1 MQTYKLQTIGMKLDK
16 DEAEAVN
23 LIPNKCAYEEN
34 IFKTARSSAQ
44 PAKWLGDLNDQKL
57 FLICICLAPTIIP
70 LGGQNSK
77 L

>member
-23 LIPNKCAYEEN
+23 LIPNKCADEEN

-44 PAKWLGDLNDQKL
+44 PAK
-57 FLICICLAPTIIP
+57 
-70 LGGQNSK
+70 
-77 L
+77 